1 MNHER
6 DVRFRGNQEQ
16 DQNGNGSDSTG
27 NQNVIMEDQQEK
39 KARRKR
45 FISESA
51 YQKYGSKSSRCK
63 FTEVVVCENLP
74 AKTLQKKQAD
84 GQVVYFRALN
94 IDRFL

>member
-1 MNHER
+1 MRRKNHYSELQEEEMNHER

-16 DQNGNGSDSTG
+16 DQNGNGRTG
-27 NQNVIMEDQQEK
+27 NQNVIMEDPQEK

-63 FTEVVVCENLP
+63 FTKVIVCENLP
-74 AKTLQKKQAD
+74 AKTCLQKKT
-84 GQVVYFRALN
+84 G
-94 IDRFL
+94 

>member
-63 FTEVVVCENLP
+63 FTEVVVCEEENLVV
-74 AKTLQKKQAD
+74 ATCLKKN
-84 GQVVYFRALN
+84 RPT
-94 IDRFL
+94 DRLFISEL